1 MINKSSLSVEL
12 SGGKKTNAHRS
23 LSWSL

>member
-1 MINKSSLSVEL
+1 MINKSPLSVEL
-12 SGGKKTNAHRS
+12 SGGEKTDAHRS